1 MAEKKNNNGYR
12 YSRYDTYDTD
22 TPDTD
27 KLYIDTPDTTYSH
40 SPGNFESHI
49 IIKTIYIGL
58 LNYVKQNG
66 YLKIFTELVWNDIV
80 CRERGYLPSNL

>member
-1 MAEKKNNNGYR
+1 MTEK
-12 YSRYDTYDTD
+12 

-27 KLYIDTPDTTYSH
+27 TDIPATVQRYNYTRCRSRDIDMPNATYSP
-40 SPGNFESHI
+40 SLGNLESYI
-49 IIKTIYIGL
+49 LIKTIYIGL

-66 YLKIFTELVWNDIV
+66 YLKIFTELVWRYGV